1 MNIFDTIFGN
11 STTARMLEITAS
23 LIIIYLVVSNGKEF
37 GAVVSSVGTS
47 YAGAVKAL
55 QGR

>member
-1 MNIFDTIFGN
+1 VNIFDTLFGN
-11 STTARMLEITAS
+11 STTSRILEITAS